1 MNELSTMND
10 LLPAPDLDYQVLA
23 PYLIMFG
30 GAFIAIL
37 FEALLKSRGR
47 LIVQELIAFVTIVAT
62 FGMLLVNWN
71 ENRFSVVGDSI
82 LVYDKASSLMMSALL
97 FFTLL
102 AFFLF
107 TNHNSETPGA
117 LPANRALRVES
128 EIFPMGLFS
137 VFGMMLFLSSGNLI
151 MLFVALEVLSLPL
164 YVLAG
169 LARFRVSRSQEAALK
184 YFVLGVLAAAIMLFG
199 IVLLYAASGSMAY
212 GEIATQVDVLG
223 TGSLFTLGLLFVM
236 IGVLFK
242 IGAAPFHS
250 WVPDVYQG
258 SPTHVTAFMAIA
270 TKLAAVAALARLM
283 AMAIPGDQ
291 ATVWQIIIAIVSII
305 SMAVGAIMA
314 MVQQDVKRLIA
325 YSSIGHA
332 GFILTAL
339 TGAAGGTFMLG
350 GTEVTTT
357 SAVLVYLLAYGL
369 ATIGAFAIV
378 GMVRHS
384 DGSEATSME
393 DWRSIGRKHPLI
405 GVVFVIYF
413 LSFAGI
419 PLTGGFIGKLTAF
432 AVPWLAGYPWLV
444 LVALLMSAIAAF
456 AYVRWLTVMFFQ
468 KNDDSYDRDVQV
480 MTPNFAVT
488 LIIIVTAILTILMGV
503 VPGSVLTLSSQA
515 ALLL

>member
-1 MNELSTMND
+1 MND
-10 LLPAPDLDYQVLA
+10 LLPAPSLDYQVLA
-23 PYLIMFG
+23 PYLIMFA
-30 GAFIAIL
+30 GAFIAIV
-37 FEALLKSRGR
+37 FEALMKGRGR
-47 LIVQELIAFVTIVAT
+47 LLVQEVIAFLTIAAT

-71 ENRFSVVGDSI
+71 ESRFSVIGESI
-82 LVYDKASSLMMSALL
+82 LIYDKASSLMMSTLL
-97 FFTLL
+97 FFSLL

-107 TNHNSETPGA
+107 TNHNSVEAGA
-117 LPANRALRVES
+117 QPANRALRIES

-164 YVLAG
+164 YVLSG
-169 LARFRVSRSQEAALK
+169 LGRFRVARSQEAALK
-184 YFVLGVLAAAIMLFG
+184 YFILGVLAAAIMLFG

-212 GEIATQVDVLG
+212 GEIAAQVQELG
-223 TGSLFTLGLLFVM
+223 TESLFTLGLLFVI

-258 SPTHVTAFMAIA
+258 APTHVTAFMAIA
-270 TKLAAVAALARLM
+270 TKLAAVATLARLM
-283 AMAIPGDQ
+283 AMTIPAEED
-291 ATVWQIIIAIVSII
+291 TVWQVIIAIVAVISI
-305 SMAVGAIMA
+305 AVGAIMA
-314 MVQQDVKRLIA
+314 MVQRDIKRLIA
-325 YSSIGHA
+325 YSSVGHA

-339 TGAAGGTFMLG
+339 VGATGGTFLLG
-350 GTEVTTT
+350 GTKVTAT

-393 DWRSIGRKHPLI
+393 DWRSIGRTHPFI
-405 GVVFVIYF
+405 GVVFTVYF

-419 PLTGGFIGKLTAF
+419 PLTGGFIGKLAAF

-444 LVALLMSAIAAF
+444 LVALLMSAVAAF

-468 KNDDSYDRDVQV
+468 PTDTAADRDVHV
-480 MTPNFAVT
+480 RTPNFAVS
-488 LIIIVTAILTILMGV
+488 LIVIVTVILTILMGV
-503 VPGSVLTLSSQA
+503 VPGSVLTLTAQA
-515 ALLL
+515 SLLM